1 MAGRIRDAD
10 IQLVRERVDIADVIG
25 ERVTLRNAGGGNLKG
40 LCPFHDER
48 SPSFNVTPARGVY
61 HCFGCGVGG
70 DAITFLTELDGLT
83 FVEAVERL
91 AARAGLKLTYE
102 DIDGRVRRGPSSQP
116 GLKQRLLEAHTAA
129 ADFYTRQL
137 LTPEAGSARRFLTD
151 RGFDREAA
159 ATFGCGYAPDAWDA
173 LTKHLRAKGFTAEEL
188 TGAGLAKPSR
198 TGNLIDR
205 FRRRLVWPIR
215 DSSGSTIGFGARK
228 LFDDDQGPKYLNT
241 PETPLYK
248 KSQVLY
254 GLDLAR
260 REIAKTGRVVIV
272 EGYTDVMACHLAGVP
287 VAVATCGTAFGAEHI
302 RILRR
307 FLFDS
312 ETANGRIIFTFDGDE
327 AGQRAALKAFDEEQR
342 FVSQTYIAVTPDG
355 RDPCELRQHGGDEA
369 VRELIERH
377 TPLVQFA
384 LDREIAK
391 HDLDTAEGRLHATR
405 AIAPLLARVKDRG
418 LVDEYIGDYAGR
430 LGKEK
435 AELRRAVAGAGSA
448 SGQAAEQVP
457 APRRSRDADSTQL
470 RAQREVLKLALQHP
484 QVAGPYFDAVDAVP
498 YTDSNYRAVREAVA
512 AAGGA
517 AKAASGVNWIAAVSA
532 ACTEIAAQALVN
544 ELAVEELRIDRE
556 PDAVYVRTL
565 LARIQRPV
573 VEAEVAD
580 LKRRL
585 QRVNPSTDKDEYMS
599 LFGKLMGLEQH
610 VRSLR
615 DQAANAVE

>member
-70 DAITFLTELDGLT
+70 DAITFLTELDGLS

-91 AARAGLKLTYE
+91 AARAGIKLTYE
-102 DIDGRVRRGPSSQP
+102 DVDGRVRRGPSAQP
-116 GLKQRLLEAHTAA
+116 GLKQRLLEAHAA
-129 ADFYTRQL
+129 AAEFYTEQL
-137 LTPEAGSARRFLTD
+137 LAPGARTAREFLTG
-151 RGFDREAA
+151 RGFDRDAA
-159 ATFGCGYAPDAWDA
+159 ATFGCGYAPDSWDA
-173 LTKHLRAKGFTAEEL
+173 LAKHLRAKGFTAEEL

-198 TGNLIDR
+198 TGSLIDR

-215 DSSGSTIGFGARK
+215 DSSGATIGFGARK
-228 LFDDDQGPKYLNT
+228 LFEDDQGPKYLNT

-254 GLDLAR
+254 GIDLAR
-260 REIAKTGRVVIV
+260 REIAKERRVVVV

-302 RILRR
+302 RVLRR
-307 FLFDS
+307 FLLDS
-312 ETANGRIIFTFDGDE
+312 ADVFTGEIIFTFDGDD
-327 AGQRAALKAFDEEQR
+327 AGQKAARRAFEDDQR
-342 FVSQTYIAVTPDG
+342 FLSNSYIAISPG
-355 RDPCELRQHGGDEA
+355 GMDPCELRQSSGDA
-369 VRELIERH
+369 SVREMIAMRR
-377 TPLVQFA
+377 PLVQFA
-384 LDREIAK
+384 VDGEIAR
-391 HDLDTAEGRLHATR
+391 HDVDTIEGQVHAAR
-405 AIAPLLARVKDRG
+405 AIAPMLASLKDSA
-418 LVDEYIGDYAGR
+418 IAGR
-430 LGKEK
+430 YLAASARKLGMDQ
-435 AELRRAVAGAGSA
+435 AELRDLMRTAPSRAPKPEVLPQSRHG
-448 SGQAAEQVP
+448 
-457 APRRSRDADSTQL
+457 RDADSTQL
-470 RAQREVLKLALQHP
+470 RAQREALKLALQHP
-484 QVAGPYFDAVDAVP
+484 QIAGPYFDQIDATP
-498 YTDSNYRAVREAVA
+498 YTDPNYRAVREAVA

-517 AKAASGVNWIAAVSA
+517 AKAEAGPNWVAAVVA
-532 ACTEIAAQALVN
+532 ACDQIAAQATVN

-585 QRVNPSTDKDEYMS
+585 QRVDPSADKDQYLS
-599 LFGKLMGLEQH
+599 LFGELMGLEQH

-615 DQAANAVE
+615 DQAANAIE

>member
-10 IQLVRERVDIADVIG
+10 IQLVRERVDIADIIG

-61 HCFGCGVGG
+61 HCFGCGAGG

-102 DIDGRVRRGPSSQP
+102 DVDGRVRRGPSAQP

-129 ADFYTRQL
+129 AEYYTEQL
-137 LTPEAGSARRFLTD
+137 LTPGAQTARQFLTG
-151 RGFDREAA
+151 RGFDRDAA
-159 ATFGCGYAPDAWDA
+159 ATFGCGYAPDSWDA
-173 LTKHLRAKGFTAEEL
+173 LSKHLRAKGFTADEL
-188 TGAGLAKPSR
+188 TNAGLSKPSR

-254 GLDLAR
+254 GIDLAR

-272 EGYTDVMACHLAGVP
+272 EGYTDVMACHLAGIP
-287 VAVATCGTAFGAEHI
+287 VAVATCGTAFGPEHI

-312 ETANGRIIFTFDGDE
+312 DDANGRIVFTFDGDE
-327 AGQRAALKAFDEEQR
+327 AGQRAALKAFDNEQR

-355 RDPCELRQHGGDEA
+355 QDPCELRQNRGDEA
-369 VRELIERH
+369 VRDLIERH
-377 TPLVQFA
+377 TPLVRFA
-384 LDREIAK
+384 LDRAIAG

-418 LVDEYIGDYAGR
+418 LVDEYLGDYAGR
-430 LGKEK
+430 LGKDK
-435 AELRRAVAGAGSA
+435 AELRRAVAGAA
-448 SGQAAEQVP
+448 AGQAPEAVP
-457 APRRSRDADSTQL
+457 VQRRAREADSTQL

-484 QVAGPYFDAVDAVP
+484 QIAGPYFDEVDATP
-498 YTDSNYRAVREAVA
+498 YTDPNYRAVREAVA
-512 AAGGA
+512 SAGGA
-517 AKAASGVNWIAAVSA
+517 AKAEAGPNWIAAVVA
-532 ACTEIAAQALVN
+532 ACGEIAAQATVN
-544 ELAVEELRIDRE
+544 ELAVEELRIDHDPE
-556 PDAVYVRTL
+556 PVYVRTL

-573 VEAEVAD
+573 VESEVAD

-615 DQAANAVE
+615 DQAANAIE

>member
-10 IQLVRERVDIADVIG
+10 IQLVRERVDIAEVIG

-91 AARAGLKLTYE
+91 AGRAGLKLTYE
-102 DIDGRVRRGPSSQP
+102 DIDGRPQRGPSGQP
-116 GLKQRLLEAHTAA
+116 GLKQRLLDAHTAA
-129 ADFYTRQL
+129 AEFYTGKL
-137 LTPEAGSARRFLTD
+137 LSPEALTARQFLTT

-159 ATFGCGYAPDAWDA
+159 ATFGCGYAPDGWDA

-188 TGAGLAKPSR
+188 TTAGLAKPSR
-198 TGNLIDR
+198 TGSLIDR

-215 DSSGSTIGFGARK
+215 DSSGSVIGFGARK
-228 LFDDDQGPKYLNT
+228 LYDDDQGPKYLNT

-254 GLDLAR
+254 GIDLAR
-260 REIAKTGRVVIV
+260 KEIAKTGRVVIV

-287 VAVATCGTAFGAEHI
+287 MAVATCGTAFGPEHI

-312 ETANGRIIFTFDGDE
+312 ETADGRIIFTFDGDE

-342 FVSQTYIAVTPDG
+342 FVSQTYIAVTPG
-355 RDPCELRQHGGDEA
+355 GQDPCELRQSAGDVA

-384 LDREIAK
+384 LERAIAK

-418 LVDEYIGDYAGR
+418 LVEEYLGVYAGR
-430 LGKEK
+430 LGKDK
-435 AELRRAVAGAGSA
+435 AELRRAVQGATAGRQPEAPAG
-448 SGQAAEQVP
+448 
-457 APRRSRDADSTQL
+457 PRREPRADSTQL
-470 RAQREVLKLALQHP
+470 RAQREVLKVALQQP
-484 QVAGPYFDAVDAVP
+484 QIAGPYFDAVDATP
-498 YTDSNYRAVREAVA
+498 YTDPNYRAVREAVE

-517 AKAASGVNWIAAVSA
+517 AKAAAGANWIAAVQN
-532 ACTEIAAQALVN
+532 ACKEIAASALVS
-544 ELAVEELRIDRE
+544 ELAVEELRIAGE
-556 PDAVYVRTL
+556 PDPLYVRTI

-573 VEAEVAD
+573 VDAEVAD

-585 QRVNPSTDKDEYMS
+585 QRINPSTDKDEYMK
-599 LFGKLMGLEQH
+599 LFGQLMGLEQH
-610 VRSLR
+610 ARSLR

>member
-10 IQLVRERVDIADVIG
+10 IQLVRERVDIAEVIG

-91 AARAGLKLTYE
+91 AARAGVKLTYG
-102 DIDGRVRRGPSSQP
+102 DIDGRVSRGPSHQP

-129 ADFYTRQL
+129 AAFYTSQL
-137 LTPEAGSARRFLTD
+137 LKPEAQIARRFLSD

-159 ATFGCGYAPDAWDA
+159 ATFGCGYAPDSWDA

-198 TGNLIDR
+198 SGSLIDR

-215 DSSGSTIGFGARK
+215 DSSGATIGFGARK
-228 LFDDDQGPKYLNT
+228 LFEDDQGPKYLNT

-254 GLDLAR
+254 GIDLAR

-272 EGYTDVMACHLAGVP
+272 EGYTDVMACHLAGIP

-312 ETANGRIIFTFDGDE
+312 ESANGRIIFTFDGDE

-355 RDPCELRQHGGDEA
+355 RDPCELRQQRGDAA
-369 VRELIERH
+369 VRELVERH

-435 AELRRAVAGAGSA
+435 AELRRAVAGAA
-448 SGQAAEQVP
+448 TGQVAEQVP

-484 QVAGPYFDAVDAVP
+484 QVAGPYFDVVDATP
-498 YTDSNYRAVREAVA
+498 YTDPNYRAVREAID

-517 AKAASGVNWIAAVSA
+517 AKAAAGANWVAAVA
-532 ACTEIAAQALVN
+532 GACTELAAQALVN

-580 LKRRL
+580 IKRRL
-585 QRVNPSTDKDEYMS
+585 QRINPSTDKDEYMS

-615 DQAANAVE
+615 DQAANALE

>member
-10 IQLVRERVDIADVIG
+10 IQLVRERVDIAEVIG

-83 FVEAVERL
+83 FVEAIERL

-102 DIDGRVRRGPSSQP
+102 DIDGRVRRGPSGQP

-129 ADFYTRQL
+129 ALFYTGQL
-137 LTPEAGSARRFLTD
+137 VEPEAQIARRFLAD
-151 RGFDREAA
+151 RGFDRDAA

-228 LFDDDQGPKYLNT
+228 LFEDDQGPKYLNT

-254 GLDLAR
+254 GIDLAR

-312 ETANGRIIFTFDGDE
+312 ESANGRIVFTFDGDE

-355 RDPCELRQHGGDEA
+355 QDPCELRQHRGDAA

-435 AELRRAVAGAGSA
+435 AELRRAVAGAGA
-448 SGQAAEQVP
+448 DRPAEQVP

-470 RAQREVLKLALQHP
+470 RAQREVLKLALQAP
-484 QVAGPYFDAVDAVP
+484 QVAGPYFDVVDATP
-498 YTDSNYRAVREAVA
+498 YSDPNYRAVREAVE

-517 AKAASGVNWIAAVSA
+517 AKAAAGANWIAAVSG

-544 ELAVEELRIDRE
+544 ELAVEELRLDRE

-573 VEAEVAD
+573 VEAEVDD

-585 QRVNPSTDKDEYMS
+585 QRINPSTDKDEYMS

-610 VRSLR
+610 ARSLR

>member
-91 AARAGLKLTYE
+91 AGRAGLKLTYE
-102 DIDGRVRRGPSSQP
+102 DVDGRPQRGPSGQP
-116 GLKQRLLEAHTAA
+116 GLKQRLLDAHTAA
-129 ADFYTRQL
+129 AEFYTGKL
-137 LTPEAGSARRFLTD
+137 LSPEAITARQFLTA
-151 RGFDREAA
+151 RGFDRDAA
-159 ATFGCGYAPDAWDA
+159 ATFGCGYAPDSWDA
-173 LTKHLRAKGFTAEEL
+173 LAKHLRAKGFTAEEL
-188 TGAGLAKPSR
+188 TTAGLAKPSR

-205 FRRRLVWPIR
+205 FRRRLLWPIR
-215 DSSGSTIGFGARK
+215 DSSGSVIGFGARK

-254 GLDLAR
+254 GIDLAR
-260 REIAKTGRVVIV
+260 KDIAKTGRVVIV

-287 VAVATCGTAFGAEHI
+287 MAVATCGTAFGPEHI

-312 ETANGRIIFTFDGDE
+312 ETADGRIIFTFDGDE

-342 FVSQTYIAVTPDG
+342 FVSQTYIAVTPG
-355 RDPCELRQHGGDEA
+355 GQDPCELRQHSGDAA

-384 LDREIAK
+384 LERAIAK

-418 LVDEYIGDYAGR
+418 LVEEYLGVYAGR
-430 LGKEK
+430 LGKDK
-435 AELRRAVAGAGSA
+435 AELRRAVQGAA
-448 SGQAAEQVP
+448 SGQQPEVP
-457 APRRSRDADSTQL
+457 AGPRREPRADTTQL
-470 RAQREVLKLALQHP
+470 RAQREVLKVVLQQP
-484 QVAGPYFDAVDAVP
+484 QVAGPYFDAVDATP
-498 YTDSNYRAVREAVA
+498 YTDPNYRAVREAVA

-517 AKAASGVNWIAAVSA
+517 ARAAAGPNWIAAVQS
-532 ACTEIAAQALVN
+532 ACTEIAASALVS
-544 ELAVEELRIDRE
+544 ELAVEELRLAGE
-556 PDAVYVRTL
+556 PDALYVRTI
-565 LARIQRPV
+565 LARIQRPA
-573 VEAEVAD
+573 VETEVAD
-580 LKRRL
+580 LKHRL
-585 QRVNPSTDKDEYMS
+585 QRINPSTDKDEYMR
-599 LFGKLMGLEQH
+599 LFGQLLSLEQH
-610 VRSLR
+610 IRSLR
-615 DQAANAVE
+615 DQAANAFE

>member
-10 IQLVRERVDIADVIG
+10 IQLVRERVDIAEVIG

-70 DAITFLTELDGLT
+70 DAITFLTEADGLT

-91 AARAGLKLTYE
+91 AARAGIKLTYE
-102 DIDGRVRRGPSSQP
+102 DVDGRVQRGPSSQP

-129 ADFYTRQL
+129 AAFYTAKL
-137 LTPEAGSARRFLTD
+137 LDSEAQTARRFLTD

-215 DSSGSTIGFGARK
+215 DSSGAVIGFGARK
-228 LFDDDQGPKYLNT
+228 LFEDDQGPKYLNT

-254 GLDLAR
+254 GIDLAR
-260 REIAKTGRVVIV
+260 KEIARTGRVVIV

-312 ETANGRIIFTFDGDE
+312 ETANGRIVFTFDGDE

-355 RDPCELRQHGGDEA
+355 QDPCELRQNKGDAA

-435 AELRRAVAGAGSA
+435 AELRRAVAGAS
-448 SGQAAEQVP
+448 SGQAAPDRVP

-484 QVAGPYFDAVDAVP
+484 QVAGPYFDAVDATP
-498 YTDSNYRAVREAVA
+498 YTDPNYRTVREAIA
-512 AAGGA
+512 AAGGVANA
-517 AKAASGVNWIAAVSA
+517 AAGANWVAAVSA
-532 ACTEIAAQALVN
+532 ACAEIAAQALVN
-544 ELAVEELRIDRE
+544 ELAVEQLLLEGE

-573 VEAEVAD
+573 VESEVAD

>member
-1 MAGRIRDAD
+1 VAGRIRDAD
-10 IQLVRERVDIADVIG
+10 IQLVRERVDIAEVIG

-102 DIDGRVRRGPSSQP
+102 DVDGRPQRGPSGQP
-116 GLKQRLLEAHTAA
+116 GLKQRLLDAHTAA
-129 ADFYTRQL
+129 AEFYAGRL
-137 LTPEAGSARRFLTD
+137 LAPEAMTARQFLAS
-151 RGFDREAA
+151 RGFDRDAA
-159 ATFGCGYAPDAWDA
+159 AVFGCGYAPDGWDA
-173 LTKHLRAKGFTAEEL
+173 LAKHLRAKGFTVEEL
-188 TGAGLAKPSR
+188 TQAGLAKPSR
-198 TGNLIDR
+198 SGSLIDR

-215 DSSGSTIGFGARK
+215 DSSGSVIGFGARK
-228 LFDDDQGPKYLNT
+228 LYDDDQGPKYLNT

-260 REIAKTGRVVIV
+260 KEIAKTGRVVIV

-287 VAVATCGTAFGAEHI
+287 MAVATCGTAFGPEHI
-302 RILRR
+302 RVLRR

-312 ETANGRIIFTFDGDE
+312 ESADGRIIFTFDGDE

-342 FVSQTYIAVTPDG
+342 FVSQTYIAVTPG
-355 RDPCELRQHGGDEA
+355 GQDPCELRQSAGDAA

-384 LDREIAK
+384 LERAIAK

-418 LVDEYIGDYAGR
+418 LVEEYLGVYAGR
-430 LGKEK
+430 LGKDK
-435 AELRRAVAGAGSA
+435 AELRRAVQGAA
-448 SGQAAEQVP
+448 AGQAPAEAPEQ
-457 APRRSRDADSTQL
+457 PRRESRADSMQL
-470 RAQREVLKLALQHP
+470 RAQREVLKVALQQP

-498 YTDSNYRAVREAVA
+498 YTDPNYRAVREAIA

-517 AKAASGVNWIAAVSA
+517 ARAVAGPNWIAAVQN
-532 ACTEIAAQALVN
+532 ACTEIAAGALVS
-544 ELAVEELRIDRE
+544 ELAVEELRLAGE
-556 PDAVYVRTL
+556 PDALYVRTI

-585 QRVNPSTDKDEYMS
+585 QRINPSTDKEQYMS
-599 LFGKLMGLEQH
+599 LFGQLMGLEQH

>member
-1 MAGRIRDAD
+1 VAGRIRDAD

-102 DIDGRVRRGPSSQP
+102 DVDGRVQRGPSGAP
-116 GLKQRLLEAHTAA
+116 GLKQRLLDAHTAA
-129 ADFYTRQL
+129 AEFYTAKL
-137 LTPEAGSARRFLTD
+137 LSPEALTARQFLTA
-151 RGFDREAA
+151 RGFDRDAA
-159 ATFGCGYAPDAWDA
+159 ATFGCGYAPDSWDA
-173 LTKHLRAKGFTAEEL
+173 LAKHLRAKGFTAEEL
-188 TGAGLAKPSR
+188 NTAGLAKPSR

-215 DSSGSTIGFGARK
+215 DSSGSVIGFGARK

-254 GLDLAR
+254 GIDLAR
-260 REIAKTGRVVIV
+260 KEIARTGRVVIV

-287 VAVATCGTAFGAEHI
+287 MAVATCGTAFGPEHI

-312 ETANGRIIFTFDGDE
+312 ETADGRIIFTFDGDE

-342 FVSQTYIAVTPDG
+342 FVSQTYIAVTPG
-355 RDPCELRQHGGDEA
+355 GQDPCELRQSAGDAA

-384 LDREIAK
+384 LERAIAK

-418 LVDEYIGDYAGR
+418 LVEEYIGVYAGR

-435 AELRRAVAGAGSA
+435 AELRRAVQGAATGQQPEAPAGPKR
-448 SGQAAEQVP
+448 E
-457 APRRSRDADSTQL
+457 PRADSTQL
-470 RAQREVLKLALQHP
+470 RAQREVLKVALQQP
-484 QVAGPYFDAVDAVP
+484 QVAGPYFDAVDATP
-498 YTDSNYRAVREAVA
+498 YTDPNYRAVREAIA

-517 AKAASGVNWIAAVSA
+517 AHAAAGPNWIAAVQN
-532 ACTEIAAQALVN
+532 ACTEIAAGALVS
-544 ELAVEELRIDRE
+544 ELAVEELRLAGE
-556 PDAVYVRTL
+556 PDGLYVRTI

-585 QRVNPSTDKDEYMS
+585 QRINPSTDKDEYMK
-599 LFGKLMGLEQH
+599 LFGQLMGLEQH

-615 DQAANAVE
+615 DQAANAFE

>member
-70 DAITFLTELDGLT
+70 DAITFLTELDGLS

-91 AARAGLKLTYE
+91 AARAGIKLTYE
-102 DIDGRVRRGPSSQP
+102 DVDGRVRRGPSAQP
-116 GLKQRLLEAHTAA
+116 GLKQRLLEAHAA
-129 ADFYTRQL
+129 AAEYYTEQL
-137 LTPEAGSARRFLTD
+137 LTPGAQVARQFLTG
-151 RGFDREAA
+151 RGFDRDAA
-159 ATFGCGYAPDAWDA
+159 ATFGCGYAPDSWDA
-173 LTKHLRAKGFTAEEL
+173 LSKHLRAKGFTADEL
-188 TGAGLAKPSR
+188 TNAGLSKPSR

-254 GLDLAR
+254 GIDLAR

-287 VAVATCGTAFGAEHI
+287 VAVATCGTAFGPDHI

-312 ETANGRIIFTFDGDE
+312 DDAAGRIVFTFDGDE
-327 AGQRAALKAFDEEQR
+327 AGQRAALKAFDNEQR

-355 RDPCELRQHGGDEA
+355 QDPCELRQNRGDEA
-369 VRELIERH
+369 VRDLIERH
-377 TPLVQFA
+377 TPLVRFA
-384 LDREIAK
+384 LDNAIAG

-418 LVDEYIGDYAGR
+418 LVDEYLGDYAGR

-435 AELRRAVAGAGSA
+435 AELRRAVAGAA
-448 SGQAAEQVP
+448 AGQAPEAVP
-457 APRRSRDADSTQL
+457 VQRRAREADSTQL

-484 QVAGPYFDAVDAVP
+484 QIAGPYFDEVDATP
-498 YTDSNYRAVREAVA
+498 YTDANYRAVREAVA

-517 AKAASGVNWIAAVSA
+517 AKAETGPNWIAAVVA
-532 ACTEIAAQALVN
+532 GCGEIAAQAMVN
-544 ELAVEELRIDRE
+544 ELAVEELRIDRD
-556 PDAVYVRTL
+556 PDPVYVRTL

-573 VEAEVAD
+573 VESEVAD

-585 QRVNPSTDKDEYMS
+585 QRVNPSTDKDEYMT

-615 DQAANAVE
+615 DQAANAIE

>member
-1 MAGRIRDAD
+1 VAGRIRDAD

-40 LCPFHDER
+40 VCPFHDER

-91 AARAGLKLTYE
+91 AGKAGLKLTYE
-102 DIDGRVRRGPSSQP
+102 DVDGRVQRGPSGAP
-116 GLKQRLLEAHTAA
+116 GLKQRLLDAHTAA
-129 ADFYTRQL
+129 AEFYTGKL
-137 LTPEAGSARRFLTD
+137 LSPEALTARQFLTT
-151 RGFDREAA
+151 RGFDRDAA
-159 ATFGCGYAPDAWDA
+159 ATFGCGYAPDSWDA
-173 LTKHLRAKGFTAEEL
+173 LSKHLRAKGFTAEEL
-188 TGAGLAKPSR
+188 TTAGLAKPSR
-198 TGNLIDR
+198 TGSLIDR
-205 FRRRLVWPIR
+205 FRRRLLWPIR
-215 DSSGSTIGFGARK
+215 DSSGSVIGFGARK
-228 LFDDDQGPKYLNT
+228 LFEDDQGPKYLNT

-254 GLDLAR
+254 GIDLAR
-260 REIAKTGRVVIV
+260 KEIAKTGRVVIV

-287 VAVATCGTAFGAEHI
+287 MAVATCGTAFGPEHI

-307 FLFDS
+307 FLFDAES
-312 ETANGRIIFTFDGDE
+312 ADGRIIFTFDGDE

-342 FVSQTYIAVTPDG
+342 FVSQTYIAVTPG
-355 RDPCELRQHGGDEA
+355 GQDPCELRQSAGDAA

-384 LDREIAK
+384 LERAIAK

-418 LVDEYIGDYAGR
+418 LVEEYLSVYAGR

-435 AELRRAVAGAGSA
+435 AELRRAVQGAAAGQQPEAPAGPKR
-448 SGQAAEQVP
+448 EV
-457 APRRSRDADSTQL
+457 RVDSTQL
-470 RAQREVLKLALQHP
+470 RAQREVLKVALQQP
-484 QVAGPYFDAVDAVP
+484 QLAGPYFDAVDATP
-498 YTDSNYRAVREAVA
+498 YTDPNYRAVREAVA

-517 AKAASGVNWIAAVSA
+517 AKAAAGPNWIAAVQS
-532 ACTEIAAQALVN
+532 ACTELAAGALVS
-544 ELAVEELRIDRE
+544 ELAVEELRLAGE
-556 PDAVYVRTL
+556 PDQLYVRTI

-585 QRVNPSTDKDEYMS
+585 QRINPSTDKDEYMT
-599 LFGKLMGLEQH
+599 LFGQLMGLEQH

>member
-91 AARAGLKLTYE
+91 AGKAGLKLTYE
-102 DIDGRVRRGPSSQP
+102 DVDGRVQRGPAGAP

-129 ADFYTRQL
+129 AEFYTGKL
-137 LTPEAGSARRFLTD
+137 LSPEALTARQFLTT
-151 RGFDREAA
+151 RGFDRDAA
-159 ATFGCGYAPDAWDA
+159 ATFGCGYAPDSWDA
-173 LTKHLRAKGFTAEEL
+173 LSKHLRAKGFTAEEL
-188 TGAGLAKPSR
+188 TTAGLAKPSR
-198 TGNLIDR
+198 TGSLIDR
-205 FRRRLVWPIR
+205 FRRRLLWPIR
-215 DSSGSTIGFGARK
+215 DSSGSVIGFGARK

-254 GLDLAR
+254 GIDLAR
-260 REIAKTGRVVIV
+260 KEIAKTGRVVIV

-287 VAVATCGTAFGAEHI
+287 MAVATCGTAFGPEHI

-307 FLFDS
+307 FLFDAES
-312 ETANGRIIFTFDGDE
+312 ADGRIIFTFDGDE

-342 FVSQTYIAVTPDG
+342 FVSQTYIAVTPG
-355 RDPCELRQHGGDEA
+355 GQDPCELRQSAGDAA

-384 LDREIAK
+384 LERAIAK

-418 LVDEYIGDYAGR
+418 LVEEYLGVYAGR

-435 AELRRAVAGAGSA
+435 AELRRAVQGAAAGQQPEAPAGPKR
-448 SGQAAEQVP
+448 EV
-457 APRRSRDADSTQL
+457 RSDSTQL
-470 RAQREVLKLALQHP
+470 RAQREVLKVALQQP
-484 QVAGPYFDAVDAVP
+484 QLAGPYFDAVDATP
-498 YTDSNYRAVREAVA
+498 YTDPNYRAVREAVA

-517 AKAASGVNWIAAVSA
+517 AKAAAGPNWIAAVQS
-532 ACTEIAAQALVN
+532 ACTEIAAGALVN
-544 ELAVEELRIDRE
+544 ELAVEELRLAGE
-556 PDAVYVRTL
+556 PDQLYVRTI

-573 VEAEVAD
+573 VESEVAD

-585 QRVNPSTDKDEYMS
+585 QRINPSTDKDEYMT
-599 LFGKLMGLEQH
+599 LFGQLMGLEQH

>member
-10 IQLVRERVDIADVIG
+10 IQLVRDRVDIAEIIG

-70 DAITFLTELDGLT
+70 DAITFLTELDGLG

-91 AARAGLKLTYE
+91 AARAGINLTYE
-102 DIDGRVRRGPSSQP
+102 DVDGRVQRGPAAKP
-116 GLKQRLLEAHTAA
+116 GLKQRLLEAHAEA
-129 ADFYTRQL
+129 ADFYAAR
-137 LTPEAGSARRFLTD
+137 LTDAEARIGRRFLAD
-151 RGFDREAA
+151 RGFGRDAA
-159 ATFGCGYAPDAWDA
+159 AHFGCGYAPDAWDA
-173 LTKHLRAKGFTAEEL
+173 LTKHLRAKGFGAEEL
-188 TGAGLAKPSR
+188 TDAGLAKPARS
-198 TGNLIDR
+198 GSLIDR

-215 DSSGSTIGFGARK
+215 DSSGATIGFGARK

-241 PETPLYK
+241 PETALYK

-254 GLDLAR
+254 GIDLAR
-260 REIAKTGRVVIV
+260 KEIAKSGRVVIV

-287 VAVATCGTAFGAEHI
+287 VAVATCGTAFGPEHT

-312 ETANGRIIFTFDGDE
+312 DDAGGRIVFTFDGDD
-327 AGQRAALKAFDEEQR
+327 AGQRAAAKAFDTEQR

-355 RDPCELRQHGGDEA
+355 QDPCELRQNRGDAA

-405 AIAPLLARVKDRG
+405 AIAPLLAGVKDRG
-418 LVDEYIGDYAGR
+418 LVEEYLGDYAGR
-430 LGKEK
+430 LGKDK
-435 AELRRAVAGAGSA
+435 AELQSAVKAAAAGRSA
-448 SGQAAEQVP
+448 PEPVP
-457 APRRSRDADSTQL
+457 AQRRSREADSTQL
-470 RAQREVLKLALQHP
+470 RAQREALKVALQHP
-484 QVAGPYFDAVDAVP
+484 QLAGPYFDAVDATP
-498 YTDSNYRAVREAVA
+498 YTDPNYRAVREAVA

-517 AKAASGVNWIAAVSA
+517 AAAAAGANWIAAVAA
-532 ACTEIAAQALVN
+532 ACTELAASALVN
-544 ELAVEELRIDRE
+544 ELAVEELFIDHE

-580 LKRRL
+580 LKGRL
-585 QRVNPSTDKDEYMS
+585 QRLNPSTDKDEYMS
-599 LFGKLMGLEQH
+599 LFGKLMSSEQH

>member
-1 MAGRIRDAD
+1 VAGRIRDAD
-10 IQLVRERVDIADVIG
+10 IQLVRERVDIAEVIG

-91 AARAGLKLTYE
+91 AGKAGLKLTYE
-102 DIDGRVRRGPSSQP
+102 DVDGRVQRGPTGQP
-116 GLKQRLLEAHTAA
+116 GLKQRLLDAHTAA
-129 ADFYTRQL
+129 AEFYTGKL
-137 LTPEAGSARRFLTD
+137 LSPEAMTARRFLSE
-151 RGFDREAA
+151 RGFDRDAA
-159 ATFGCGYAPDAWDA
+159 ATFGCGYAPDGWDA
-173 LTKHLRAKGFTAEEL
+173 LAKHLRAKGFTAEEL
-188 TGAGLAKPSR
+188 TQAGLAKPSR
-198 TGNLIDR
+198 SGSLIDR
-205 FRRRLVWPIR
+205 FRRRLLWPIR
-215 DSSGSTIGFGARK
+215 DSSGSVIGFGARK

-254 GLDLAR
+254 GIDLAR
-260 REIAKTGRVVIV
+260 KEIAKTGRVVIV

-287 VAVATCGTAFGAEHI
+287 MAVATCGTAFGAEHI
-302 RILRR
+302 RVLRR

-312 ETANGRIIFTFDGDE
+312 ESADGRIIFTFDGDE

-342 FVSQTYIAVTPDG
+342 FVSQTYIAVTPG
-355 RDPCELRQHGGDEA
+355 GQDPCELRQSAGDAA

-384 LDREIAK
+384 IERAIAK

-418 LVDEYIGDYAGR
+418 LVEEYLGVYAGR
-430 LGKEK
+430 LGKDK
-435 AELRRAVAGAGSA
+435 AELRRAVQGAA
-448 SGQAAEQVP
+448 AGQAPAEAPVQ
-457 APRRSRDADSTQL
+457 PRRETRADSMQL
-470 RAQREVLKLALQHP
+470 RAQREVLKVALQQP
-484 QVAGPYFDAVDAVP
+484 QVAGPYFDAVDAAP
-498 YTDSNYRAVREAVA
+498 YTDPNYRAVREAVA

-517 AKAASGVNWIAAVSA
+517 ARAAAGPNWVAAVQSA
-532 ACTEIAAQALVN
+532 CAEIAAGALVS
-544 ELAVEELRIDRE
+544 ELAVEELRLAGE
-556 PDAVYVRTL
+556 PDALYVRTI

-585 QRVNPSTDKDEYMS
+585 QRINPSTDKDQYMS
-599 LFGKLMGLEQH
+599 LFGQLMGLEQH

-615 DQAANAVE
+615 DQAANAFE

>member
-1 MAGRIRDAD
+1 VAGRIRDAD

-102 DIDGRVRRGPSSQP
+102 DVDGRVQRGPSGAP
-116 GLKQRLLEAHTAA
+116 GLKQRLLDAHTAA
-129 ADFYTRQL
+129 AEFYTAKL
-137 LTPEAGSARRFLTD
+137 LSPEALTARQFLTA
-151 RGFDREAA
+151 RGFDRDAA
-159 ATFGCGYAPDAWDA
+159 ATFGCGYAPDSWDA
-173 LTKHLRAKGFTAEEL
+173 LAKHLRAKGFTAEEL
-188 TGAGLAKPSR
+188 NTAGLAKPSR

-215 DSSGSTIGFGARK
+215 DSSGSVIGFGARK

-254 GLDLAR
+254 GIDLAR
-260 REIAKTGRVVIV
+260 KDIARTGRVVIV

-287 VAVATCGTAFGAEHI
+287 MAVATCGTAFGPEHI

-312 ETANGRIIFTFDGDE
+312 ETADGRIIFTFDGDE

-342 FVSQTYIAVTPDG
+342 FVSQTYIAVTPG
-355 RDPCELRQHGGDEA
+355 GQDPCELRQSAGDAA

-384 LDREIAK
+384 LERAIAK

-418 LVDEYIGDYAGR
+418 LVEEYIGVYAGR

-435 AELRRAVAGAGSA
+435 AELRRAVQGAAAGQQPEAPAGPKR
-448 SGQAAEQVP
+448 E
-457 APRRSRDADSTQL
+457 PRADSTQL
-470 RAQREVLKLALQHP
+470 RAQREVLKVALQQP
-484 QVAGPYFDAVDAVP
+484 QVAGPYFDAVDATP
-498 YTDSNYRAVREAVA
+498 YTDPNYRAVREAIA

-517 AKAASGVNWIAAVSA
+517 AHAAAGPNWIAAVQN
-532 ACTEIAAQALVN
+532 ACTEIAAGALVS
-544 ELAVEELRIDRE
+544 ELAVEELRLAGE
-556 PDAVYVRTL
+556 PDGLYVRTI

-585 QRVNPSTDKDEYMS
+585 QRINPSTDKDEYMK
-599 LFGKLMGLEQH
+599 LFGQLMGLEQH

-615 DQAANAVE
+615 DQAANAFE

>member
-70 DAITFLTELDGLT
+70 DAITFLTEIDGLS
-83 FVEAVERL
+83 FVEAIERL
-91 AARAGLKLTYE
+91 AVRAGIKLTYE
-102 DIDGRVRRGPSSQP
+102 DIDGRVQRGPSAQP
-116 GLKQRLLEAHTAA
+116 GLKQRLLDAHAA
-129 ADFYTRQL
+129 AAEFYTSGL
-137 LTPEAGSARRFLTD
+137 LKPEAQIARQFLTG
-151 RGFDREAA
+151 RGFDRDAA
-159 ATFGCGYAPDAWDA
+159 ATFGCGYAPDSWDA
-173 LTKHLRAKGFTAEEL
+173 LSKHLRSKGFSAEEL
-188 TGAGLAKPSR
+188 TNAGLSKPSR
-198 TGNLIDR
+198 SGSLIDR

-215 DSSGSTIGFGARK
+215 DSSGATIGFGARK
-228 LFDDDQGPKYLNT
+228 LFEDDQGPKYLNT

-254 GLDLAR
+254 GIDLAR
-260 REIAKTGRVVIV
+260 REIAKSGRVVIV

-287 VAVATCGTAFGAEHI
+287 VAVATCGTAFGSEHI
-302 RILRR
+302 RVLRR

-312 ETANGRIIFTFDGDE
+312 ESADGRIIFTFDGDE

-342 FVSQTYIAVTPDG
+342 FVSQTYIAVTPG
-355 RDPCELRQHGGDEA
+355 GQDPCELRQSAGDAA

-391 HDLDTAEGRLHATR
+391 HDLDTAEGRLHAIR

-418 LVDEYIGDYAGR
+418 LVEEYIGDYAGR

-435 AELRRAVAGAGSA
+435 AELRRAVAGAA
-448 SGQAAEQVP
+448 AGQQAPAEAAR
-457 APRRSRDADSTQL
+457 PRRPRDADSTQL
-470 RAQREVLKLALQHP
+470 RAQRELLKVALQHP
-484 QVAGPYFDAVDAVP
+484 QVAGPYFDAVDSVP
-498 YTDSNYRAVREAVA
+498 YTDPNYRAVREAID

-517 AKAASGVNWIAAVSA
+517 AQAAAGPNWIAAVGSA
-532 ACTEIAAQALVN
+532 CGEIAAQAMVN
-544 ELAVEELRIDRE
+544 ELAVEPLLIQGE
-556 PDAVYVRTL
+556 PDGLYVRPI

-573 VEAEVAD
+573 VEEELAD

-585 QRVNPSTDKDEYMS
+585 QRINPTTDKDEYMS

-610 VRSLR
+610 ARSLR
-615 DQAANAVE
+615 DQSAGDG